1 MKIVVRLRSVRVW
14 SSLGSD
20 CHEELVLLDGCA
32 GQRPTEPVKGGRGE
46 IMSDPAGPT
55 TAQGPPCR

>member
-1 MKIVVRLRSVRVW
+1 MKIVVRLPSVCVW

-32 GQRPTEPVKGGRGE
+32 
-46 IMSDPAGPT
+46 
-55 TAQGPPCR
+55 AQ